1 MKPLSLEFN
10 AFGSYPGA
18 ESIDFASLAEL
29 GLYLVTGPTG
39 SGKTTIFDAM
49 AYALYGEV
57 PGEREK
63 GDVRSQHASSDA
75 VCSVTFRFEIDGS
88 VYRVTRTPEQF
99 KPRERGQG
107 DPVKVVAKANLVR
120 EADEFALESGL
131 TKVTKACIDLIGL
144 DAAQFER
151 VVLLP
156 QGQFQ
161 KFLLA
166 DTAERLPLLRRL
178 FGTGKWLDVVDD
190 LKTRAR
196 DASVIV
202 ADINEQ
208 LGRYRF
214 AVIGDLEVAESLL
227 TDHDAPNVAA
237 DGADVDSEP
246 IPDSTRGSGSGAGSD
261 SGSDS
266 DRAEPEPGASGQ
278 DEEPESLDDLAI
290 RLEGL
295 DVRASALGNEV
306 VGVGVEASAAEAALT
321 EATTAIDNWD
331 KRVGLVAER
340 AELDESAPSM
350 DGLRDQQASARAA
363 APVLTA
369 FADRERFGNALAE
382 AVVVRESAFASLGGA
397 STAAGLGDL
406 RDPDA
411 VAVEVT
417 TARRDN
423 KARQVA
429 LEQLQSATLRSGTH
443 AARIAELSGERGSS
457 EIRIAEIARQK
468 ESVQGEIAALSALAA
483 TAPQR
488 EVLVMQSAR
497 LVEWRAELDRTNALI
512 PEASAA
518 QEEASRLQREAI
530 RQFDDAAAPRLAESL
545 IPDNPCPVCG
555 SKEHPSPALS
565 GPGGAVDSGGRDAAT
580 AALRAAGSTLD
591 RLGAR
596 CEELVA
602 SLGENASST
611 LAELQVDRDRIAGEH
626 AAAVA
631 AIAELERV
639 QTTAAAAA
647 EEQALI
653 SERLNTIDIETAG
666 LEPRVAAAT
675 SEIAQARTELGDLAE
690 TWDADPDALIELF
703 ARLAAALDS
712 AEGLIG
718 ACRVAA
724 AEVTTAEAAAKLS
737 MDALEAELQRSPFAT
752 LEDAQACEL
761 TAEQLSEIDGAIQ
774 TFDAR
779 NSTNR
784 TLLDEIGKLVIPVDR
799 PDATDLRLRA
809 EWARKASD
817 AIADSH
823 SRVRDRLD
831 QARTDLGTARGIEGD
846 AAGANVQASALQA
859 LAKTCDGQGPKRIAL
874 ETWVLAGELEH
885 VAAAANHHLDR
896 MTAGRFRIE
905 RSDAAGRGAK
915 QSGLDL
921 RVLDAHTGSS
931 RRPGSL
937 SGGEQFQASL
947 ALALGLADVIG
958 HGGKASGRVFEA
970 LFVDEGFGSLDPE
983 SLNQAV
989 DALVQIQAT
998 GRTVGVITHVETM
1011 KETLNIGINVERL
1024 PGDRG
1029 STLKVRPNG

>member
-18 ESIDFASLAEL
+18 ESIDFGSLAEL

-63 GDVRSQHASSDA
+63 GDVRSQHAEPDA
-75 VCSVTFRFEIDGS
+75 VCSVSFRFEIDGA

-107 DPVKVVAKANLVR
+107 DPVKVAAKANLVR

-131 TKVTKACIDLIGL
+131 TKVTKACIDLVGL

-190 LKTRAR
+190 LKVRAR
-196 DASVIV
+196 EASMVV
-202 ADINEQ
+202 AEINEQ

-214 AVIGDLEVAESLL
+214 AVIGDLDAADSLL
-227 TDHDAPNVAA
+227 ADHDDRNGAV
-237 DGADVDSEP
+237 DGSGVGSET
-246 IPDSTRGSGSGAGSD
+246 IPDVPPDSD
-261 SGSDS
+261 SGSDP
-266 DRAEPEPGASGQ
+266 DPAAPEPESGVGEQ
-278 DEEPESLDDLAI
+278 DDEPESLEDLGI
-290 RLEGL
+290 RLERL
-295 DVRASALGNEV
+295 DVRASALGDEV
-306 VGVGVEASAAEAALT
+306 ARLGAEASASEAALT

-331 KRVGLVAER
+331 KRVGLVSER
-340 AELDESAPSM
+340 VELDESAPAI
-350 DGLRDQQASARAA
+350 DGLRDQQAAARAA

-369 FADRERFGNALAE
+369 FADRERFGNALVE
-382 AVVVRESAFASLGGA
+382 ALAVRESAFASLGGA
-397 STAAGLGDL
+397 SMAAGLGDL

-429 LEQLQSATLRSGTH
+429 LEQLQSATLVSGAH
-443 AARIAELSGERGSS
+443 VARIAELSGERGSS
-457 EIRIAEIARQK
+457 EIRVRDIALKQ
-468 ESVQGEIAALSALAA
+468 ESAQGEIATLTALAA

-488 EVLVMQSAR
+488 EVRVTQSAQ
-497 LVEWRAELDRTNALI
+497 LVQWRSELDRTTALI
-512 PEASAA
+512 PEASEA
-518 QEEASRLQREAI
+518 QEEASRRQREAI

-565 GPGGAVDSGGRDAAT
+565 GPGGAADSGSRDAAT

-602 SLGENASST
+602 SLGENATST
-611 LAELQVDRDRIAGEH
+611 LAELQVDHDRIAAEH
-626 AAAVA
+626 AAAVT

-639 QTTAAAAA
+639 QAAAAA
-647 EEQALI
+647 ASEEKALI
-653 SERLNTIDIETAG
+653 SERLNTIAVEIAG
-666 LEPRVAAAT
+666 LEPQVEAANL
-675 SEIAQARTELGDLAE
+675 EIAQARAELGDLAE
-690 TWDADPDALIELF
+690 TWDADPEALTELF
-703 ARLAAALDS
+703 ARLADALDA

-718 ACRVAA
+718 ACREAA
-724 AEVTTAEAAAKLS
+724 AVVTTAEATAKHS
-737 MDALEAELQRSPFAT
+737 MEAFEVELQRSPFAA
-752 LEDAQACEL
+752 LEEARAREL
-761 TAEQLSEIDGAIQ
+761 TAEQLSGIDGAIEA
-774 TFDAR
+774 FDVR
-779 NSTNR
+779 SVTNR
-784 TLLDEIGKLVIPVDR
+784 TLLDEILKLVIPVDR
-799 PDATDLRLRA
+799 PDATELQIRA
-809 EWARKASD
+809 ESARSASD
-817 AIADSH
+817 AIANSH

-831 QARTDLGTARGIEGD
+831 QSRSDLGTARGIEGD
-846 AAGANVQASALQA
+846 ASGANVEASALQA

-905 RSDAAGRGAK
+905 RSDAAGKGTK

-958 HGGKASGRVFEA
+958 HGGKATGRVFEA